1 MRGVWLIAVAAC
13 GCAGAGAWGRYEGL
27 VRASTERAA
36 EGSATSPLS
45 TRAAMVRAAVSHDP
59 GITARAARVRSM
71 VETARAEGAPPSP
84 EVNAQAWNVP
94 FSRPWALGD
103 ADMYMVELR
112 QRLPAWGSLDARSR
126 ASLAGADAALA
137 ELSAREREVARRATE
152 AWADYVASAL
162 HHRVHHDHLAI
173 VEEMREATTARVAV
187 GSGLDELARVELERT
202 RVLRLLA
209 RFDND
214 RERAS
219 RVLEVLT
226 GRRPAAP
233 SELEDEAA
241 GETVSMTREALLE
254 RAVARQQRTRQARAR
269 VVAARATLDGA
280 RAEAS
285 RPEFMVGLSGWFD
298 PNHHNGYGATVAMTL
313 PWLWGP
319 GGARV
324 AAGEAG
330 LAAEEASVR
339 EAEFTTREEVI
350 EAHARAEGIARELS
364 LVRVD
369 ALPAARRALDV
380 ARGRYVAGGGQLLA
394 WLDVARMRLDL
405 AMDEADLVVDLARAV
420 AALEEAVGEALPRLA
435 LEREGG
441 AR

>member
-1 MRGVWLIAVAAC
+1 
-13 GCAGAGAWGRYEGL
+13 
-27 VRASTERAA
+27 
-36 EGSATSPLS
+36 
-45 TRAAMVRAAVSHDP
+45 
-59 GITARAARVRSM
+59 
-71 VETARAEGAPPSP
+71 
-84 EVNAQAWNVP
+84 
-94 FSRPWALGD
+94 
-103 ADMYMVELR
+103 
-112 QRLPAWGSLDARSR
+112 
-126 ASLAGADAALA
+126 
-137 ELSAREREVARRATE
+137 
-152 AWADYVASAL
+152 
-162 HHRVHHDHLAI
+162 
-173 VEEMREATTARVAV
+173 
-187 GSGLDELARVELERT
+187 
-202 RVLRLLA
+202 
-209 RFDND
+209 
-214 RERAS
+214 
-219 RVLEVLT
+219 
-226 GRRPAAP
+226 
-233 SELEDEAA
+233 
-241 GETVSMTREALLE
+241 
-254 RAVARQQRTRQARAR
+254 
-269 VVAARATLDGA
+269 
-280 RAEAS
+280 
-285 RPEFMVGLSGWFD
+285 MVGLSGWFD

-324 AAGEAG
+324 AAGEAD

>member
-45 TRAAMVRAAVSHDP
+45 TRVAMVRAAVSHDP

-137 ELSAREREVARRATE
+137 ELSARSARSRAGPPRRGQTT
-152 AWADYVASAL
+152 SRRAL

-187 GSGLDELARVELERT
+187 GSGLDELARVDAERT

-219 RVLEVLT
+219 LGCSR
-226 GRRPAAP
+226 GSRGDAPRRPRSP
-233 SELEDEAA
+233 K
-241 GETVSMTREALLE
+241 TRP
-254 RAVARQQRTRQARAR
+254 RAR
-269 VVAARATLDGA
+269 P
-280 RAEAS
+280 S
-285 RPEFMVGLSGWFD
+285 R
-298 PNHHNGYGATVAMTL
+298 
-313 PWLWGP
+313 
-319 GGARV
+319 
-324 AAGEAG
+324 
-330 LAAEEASVR
+330 
-339 EAEFTTREEVI
+339 
-350 EAHARAEGIARELS
+350 
-364 LVRVD
+364 
-369 ALPAARRALDV
+369 
-380 ARGRYVAGGGQLLA
+380 
-394 WLDVARMRLDL
+394 
-405 AMDEADLVVDLARAV
+405 
-420 AALEEAVGEALPRLA
+420 
-435 LEREGG
+435 
-441 AR
+441 